1 MQYVETG
8 VVVTSI
14 PIAPFNFSRWFK
26 DEGCDWLF
34 ALIGGNGTNYKHSLC
49 NLGGIRRHHKKN
61 TASYTKLMHY
71 SLVVM
76 NSDGEMVIVNKCPL
90 ID

>member
-1 MQYVETG
+1 MQPTERAFVKALLSPESEHA
-8 VVVTSI
+8 VVQH
-14 PIAPFNFSRWFK
+14 
-26 DEGCDWLF
+26 EGCDWLF
-34 ALIGGNGTNYKHSLC
+34 ALIGGTGTNYKHLLC